1 MFDKRVIL
9 YSFTKTGSRQQLSL
23 MEYMKE
29 SGIDCRGYTL
39 ERFIDS
45 GELLPLQKNWKEELG
60 NYWGAYAFVFIGA
73 TGIAV
78 RAIAPYVKDKFSDSP
93 IVVLDER
100 GQFVIPLLS
109 GHMGGAVEL
118 SEFISSYT
126 GGISIITT
134 ATDVQKKFAVDVF
147 AKKND
152 LFISNRFLAKKIS
165 ADILEGKKV
174 GFYSEFEIMGEIP
187 KELVVCSN
195 LQELEKFEHAI
206 CISQTKI
213 DEVGNHI
220 LLLLPRNLSLGI
232 GCRKGVP
239 FEHIKEQLE
248 KVLMQRKI
256 MKEQI
261 CEMGSIDLK
270 KEEQGLLDLA
280 DYLNIS
286 FYTFSAEELRE
297 TGTVEN
303 TSDFVKSVTGVD
315 NVCERAAKKL
325 CEKGEVFQSKICMD
339 RITIALVK
347 AEKKIYVTVQP

>member
-1 MFDKRVIL
+1 
-9 YSFTKTGSRQQLSL
+9 
-23 MEYMKE
+23 
-29 SGIDCRGYTL
+29 
-39 ERFIDS
+39 
-45 GELLPLQKNWKEELG
+45 
-60 NYWGAYAFVFIGA
+60 
-73 TGIAV
+73 
-78 RAIAPYVKDKFSDSP
+78 
-93 IVVLDER
+93 
-100 GQFVIPLLS
+100 
-109 GHMGGAVEL
+109 
-118 SEFISSYT
+118 
-126 GGISIITT
+126 
-134 ATDVQKKFAVDVF
+134 
-147 AKKND
+147 
-152 LFISNRFLAKKIS
+152 
-165 ADILEGKKV
+165 
-174 GFYSEFEIMGEIP
+174 MGEIP

-286 FYTFSAEELRE
+286 FYTFSQK
-297 TGTVEN
+297 N
-303 TSDFVKSVTGVD
+303 
-315 NVCERAAKKL
+315 
-325 CEKGEVFQSKICMD
+325 
-339 RITIALVK
+339 
-347 AEKKIYVTVQP
+347 